1 MTLNLLREIVAM
13 TAFWFLLKMLILIK
27 KLTTMAT
34 THKDKIA
41 TATAVKNR
49 NEGPFATEKEASEAK
64 NGELMKRVLKMN
76 VKEFVANH

>member
-1 MTLNLLREIVAM
+1 MTR
-13 TAFWFLLKMLILIK
+13 
-27 KLTTMAT
+27 

-41 TATAVKNR
+41 TATAIKKR

-64 NGELMKRVLKMN
+64 NGELIKRVLKMN

>member
-1 MTLNLLREIVAM
+1 MTR
-13 TAFWFLLKMLILIK
+13 
-27 KLTTMAT
+27 

-41 TATAVKNR
+41 TATAIRKR

-64 NGELMKRVLKMN
+64 NGELIKRVLKMN